1 MSIYEKRDY
10 YQTFLDEQKISL
22 DNHFE
27 ISPLETQLNLKW
39 RWEAIVKWA
48 DQNRD
53 NAIHKS
59 ITPIRPFVSDESMRE
74 SVMSMWAGYSEHN
87 TQEWNW
93 GFKSDAIL
101 KDFIGEKAF
110 ATMGL
115 DMQTSMVRLLQY
127 DPGQMLPLHTDS
139 YNGFKDRYGD
149 GNITRWFIAV
159 TPWDWGH
166 FLQVHDNLISKYDS
180 GYALQIPEGVYHLS
194 GNAGIN
200 PKYTFTVTGFIK

>member
-10 YQTFLDEQKISL
+10 YQTFLDEHNVSL

-27 ISPLETQLNLKW
+27 ISPLETQLNLDW
-39 RWEAIVKWA
+39 SWEQIVEWA

-53 NAIHKS
+53 TAIHKS
-59 ITPIRPFVSDESMRE
+59 IGPIRPFVSDESMRQ
-74 SVMSMWAGYSEHN
+74 SVMSMWAGFNEHN

-93 GFKSDAIL
+93 GVENDTIFKSM
-101 KDFIGEKAF
+101 IGTQAF
-110 ATMGL
+110 DQMSL
-115 DMQTSMVRLLQY
+115 DSETSMVRLLQY
-127 DPGQMLPLHTDS
+127 NPGQMLPLHTDS

-166 FLQVHDNLISKYDS
+166 FLQVHDNMISNYDS
-180 GYALQIPEGVYHLS
+180 GYAVEIPEGVYHLS

-200 PKYTFTVTGFIK
+200 PKYTFTVTGFVE

>member
-1 MSIYEKRDY
+1 MSIYEKRNY
-10 YQTFLDEQKISL
+10 YQTFLDEKKISL

-27 ISPLETQLNLKW
+27 IRPLEVQLVLNW
-39 RWEAIVKWA
+39 RWERIVKWA
-48 DQNRD
+48 DENRD
-53 NAIHKS
+53 SAIHKS

-74 SVMSMWAGYSEHN
+74 SVMSMWAGYNEHN

-93 GFKSDAIL
+93 GFGNDAIL
-101 KDFIGEKAF
+101 KDMIGERAF

-115 DMQTSMVRLLQY
+115 DMDTSMVRLLQY

-139 YNGFKDRYGD
+139 YNGFKDRHGD
-149 GNITRWFIAV
+149 GNITRWFIAI

-180 GYALQIPEGVYHLS
+180 GYAVQIPESVYHLS

-200 PKYTFTVTGFIK
+200 PKYTFTVTGFIE

>member
-10 YQTFLDEQKISL
+10 YQTFLDEQNVSL

-27 ISPLETQLNLKW
+27 IRPLEKQLNLEYDW
-39 RWEAIVKWA
+39 QSIVNWA
-48 DQNRD
+48 EHNRD
-53 NAIHKS
+53 SAIHKS
-59 ITPIRPFVSDESMRE
+59 IGPIRPFVSDESMRQ
-74 SVMSMWAGYSEHN
+74 SVMSMWAGYNEHN

-93 GFKSDAIL
+93 GIKNDTTL
-101 KDFIGEKAF
+101 KNMIGIQAF
-110 ATMGL
+110 DQMNL
-115 DMQTSMVRLLQY
+115 EMETSMVRLLQY
-127 DPGQMLPLHTDS
+127 DPGQILPLHTDS

-180 GYALQIPEGVYHLS
+180 GYAVEIPEGVYHLS

-200 PKYTFTVTGFIK
+200 PKYTFTVTGFVQ